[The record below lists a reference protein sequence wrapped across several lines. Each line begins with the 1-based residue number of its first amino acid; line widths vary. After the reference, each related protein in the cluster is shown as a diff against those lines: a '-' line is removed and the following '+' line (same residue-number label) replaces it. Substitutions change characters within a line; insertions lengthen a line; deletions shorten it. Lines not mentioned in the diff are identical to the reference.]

1 MNKVDL
7 IFISI
12 LGFMVLIC
20 LGVCIYELKDLMKDL
35 VEECCDCCFCGICK
49 KRKQWLIDRK
59 ESRKILVF
67 PEITEGPNKG
77 VRLV

>member
-20 LGVCIYELKDLMKDL
+20 FGVCIYELKDLMNDL
-35 VEECCDCCFCGICK
+35 VEECCDYCFCGICE
-49 KRKQWLIDRK
+49 KRKHWLIERK
-59 ESRKILVF
+59 NAMKIMIF
-67 PEITEGPNKG
+67 PEIKDGPNKG
-77 VRLV
+77 IRLV